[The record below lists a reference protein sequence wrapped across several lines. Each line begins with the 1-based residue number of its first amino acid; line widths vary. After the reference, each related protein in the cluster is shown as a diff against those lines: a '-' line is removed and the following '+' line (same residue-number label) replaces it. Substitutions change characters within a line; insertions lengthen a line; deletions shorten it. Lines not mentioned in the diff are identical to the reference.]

1 MHQVLWSYSHDL
13 RDQIS
18 HTKTREKKEM
28 QQFLIILG
36 HILPV
41 IVFRSWYLNAAAIVI
56 LTIPF

>member
-13 RDQIS
+13 RDQTS

-41 IVFRSWYLNAAAIVI
+41 TVFRSWYLNAATIVI